1 MSYVIATYKQDVPY
15 AVLACKSTNKFELIK
30 LDSDVALNKVFS
42 HPYRAGAYNILA
54 WIEKNDSELA
64 KEGLEVFDEAR
75 FRK

>member
-15 AVLACKSTNKFELIK
+15 AVVACKVNNKFELIK

-42 HPYRAGAYNILA
+42 HPYRAGAYNVLA
-54 WIEKNDSELA
+54 WIEEHDPELA
-64 KEGLEVFDEAR
+64 KEELGVFDEAR